1 MKIRNQ
7 FITGNTIETIKA
19 ELLYIV
25 NNEQHEAA
33 FDKIED
39 IEGYFDG
46 TPVTELGSNVEE
58 KLTFTG
64 EQVGNWIPTIRATIT
79 AYYKDAGSNEYA
91 YLINIV
97 EY

>member
-1 MKIRNQ
+1 MKIRKQ

-46 TPVTELGSNVEE
+46 TPVTELGSSVEE

-64 EQVGNWIPTIRATIT
+64 EQVGNWIPTIIATIT

-91 YLINIV
+91 YLINVV
-97 EY
+97 ED

>member
-1 MKIRNQ
+1 MKIRKQ

-46 TPVTELGSNVEE
+46 TPVTELGSSVEE

-64 EQVGNWIPTIRATIT
+64 EQVGNWIPTITATIT

-91 YLINIV
+91 YLINVV
-97 EY
+97 ED

>member
-1 MKIRNQ
+1 MKIRKQ
-7 FITGNTIETIKA
+7 FITGNTIDTIKA

-46 TPVTELGSNVEE
+46 TPVTELGSSIEE

-64 EQVGNWIPTIRATIT
+64 EQVGNWIPTITASIT

-91 YLINIV
+91 YLVNVV
-97 EY
+97 ED